1 MTELSTMVTL
11 NAFPRSSLLF
21 SSKHLADV
29 HLKTAQMIALTMR
42 FIFGKTSSRTSCVD
56 IVTRKGND
64 GQVGQWDVQRGIFF
78 ALRRLGR
85 NCFTNFVPST
95 S

>member
-29 HLKTAQMIALTMR
+29 HLKTAQMIA
-42 FIFGKTSSRTSCVD
+42 FD
-56 IVTRKGND
+56 D
-64 GQVGQWDVQRGIFF
+64 
-78 ALRRLGR
+78 ALYIR
-85 NCFTNFVPST
+85 
-95 S
+95 